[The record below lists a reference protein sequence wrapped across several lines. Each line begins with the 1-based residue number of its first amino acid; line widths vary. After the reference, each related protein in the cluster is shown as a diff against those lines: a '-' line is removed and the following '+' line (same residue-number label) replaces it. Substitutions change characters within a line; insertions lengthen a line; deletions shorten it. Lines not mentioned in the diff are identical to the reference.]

1 MGSINKKYDGEE
13 DMKLNKQLAILSVI
27 FFIILFFTIL
37 VVSINIIKDS
47 VQKELYENAQNSVS
61 SLSISISNT
70 STSLNNIKTMIDATF
85 DNGNYERITY
95 KDINNNI
102 LYQRDLELRQNHIP
116 LWFENLIEIK
126 IPVAKSTLSN
136 NWQIIGIVE
145 ILNDKNTA
153 YSQLYDLMINMFVY
167 LSISY
172 VILNFGSAEL
182 HFLDLFHV
190 AFIVYYLAHGC
201 V

>member
-1 MGSINKKYDGEE
+1 M
-13 DMKLNKQLAILSVI
+13 
-27 FFIILFFTIL
+27 
-37 VVSINIIKDS
+37 
-47 VQKELYENAQNSVS
+47 YENAQNSVS

-126 IPVAKSTLSN
+126 IPVIKSTLSN

-153 YSQLYDLMINMFVY
+153 YSQLYDLMINMFY
-167 LSISY
+167 I
-172 VILNFGSAEL
+172 
-182 HFLDLFHV
+182 
-190 AFIVYYLAHGC
+190 
-201 V
+201 

>member
-1 MGSINKKYDGEE
+1 MGSTNKKYDGQQ
-13 DMKLNKQLAILSVI
+13 DMKLNRQLAILSVI
-27 FFIILFFTIL
+27 FFMILFFTIL

-116 LWFENLIEIK
+116 LWFENLIEIE
-126 IPVAKSTLSN
+126 PS
-136 NWQIIGIVE
+136 E
-145 ILNDKNTA
+145 
-153 YSQLYDLMINMFVY
+153 
-167 LSISY
+167 
-172 VILNFGSAEL
+172 
-182 HFLDLFHV
+182 
-190 AFIVYYLAHGC
+190 
-201 V
+201 